1 MTRQGHTCQ
10 RFGGYS
16 AMQRAIG
23 LWIGAMG
30 LAPDAL
36 IAPGGALEP
45 APLSATMVDDGARL
59 GLAPDRVDLL
69 SLIAA
74 DPLLVP
80 LAVTGGAA
88 LLVAVLLR
96 RRRRR
101 RVAWGY
107 VPAQALRRRLLAR
120 LR

>member
-1 MTRQGHTCQ
+1 
-10 RFGGYS
+10 
-16 AMQRAIG
+16 MQRAIG
-23 LWIGAMG
+23 LWIGAMAF
-30 LAPDAL
+30 APDAL
-36 IAPGGALEP
+36 IVRGIALEP
-45 APLSATMVDDGARL
+45 APLSATMVDHGAML
-59 GLAPDRVDLL
+59 GLAPDRLDLL

-80 LAVTGGAA
+80 MAAIGAAA

-96 RRRRR
+96 RRQRR

-107 VPAQALRRRLLAR
+107 VPAQALGQRLLAR

>member
-1 MTRQGHTCQ
+1 
-10 RFGGYS
+10 
-16 AMQRAIG
+16 MQRAIG
-23 LWIGAMG
+23 LWIGAM
-30 LAPDAL
+30 LLVQDAL

-45 APLSATMVDDGARL
+45 APLSATMVDDGAML
-59 GLAPDRVDLL
+59 GLAPHRLDLL
-69 SLIAA
+69 SLIVA

-80 LAVTGGAA
+80 LAVTGAAA

-96 RRRRR
+96 RRQRR

-107 VPAQALRRRLLAR
+107 VPAQALRQRLLAR